1 MHSFNKYRRL
11 YAACNCTRTNTATY
25 DRCFGTDSNL
35 CAFPPV
41 SVFPSHTVG
50 MLCCIL
56 TLSFN
61 SSNKME
67 PVFCRSIYVWK
78 NMVRHGKMPGV
89 CPKSWGR
96 LRVVARQH
104 IPRAYRKRPYQLS
117 KQLLPQHDT
126 GCVITSR
133 GRNSLDKM
141 DALFEGNVFDSRGK
155 HGSCETQFD
164 FPASDRNDA

>member
-1 MHSFNKYRRL
+1 
-11 YAACNCTRTNTATY
+11 
-25 DRCFGTDSNL
+25 
-35 CAFPPV
+35 
-41 SVFPSHTVG
+41 
-50 MLCCIL
+50 
-56 TLSFN
+56 
-61 SSNKME
+61 
-67 PVFCRSIYVWK
+67 
-78 NMVRHGKMPGV
+78 MVRHEKMPGV

-141 DALFEGNVFDSRGK
+141 DALFEGMFLTPEANTDPAKLSSTFLLATEMTHNTVLVTLKNHLLHFILVFLNWQNWDSEHNGVGCLGLVRDSELWISGN
-155 HGSCETQFD
+155 
-164 FPASDRNDA
+164 PR